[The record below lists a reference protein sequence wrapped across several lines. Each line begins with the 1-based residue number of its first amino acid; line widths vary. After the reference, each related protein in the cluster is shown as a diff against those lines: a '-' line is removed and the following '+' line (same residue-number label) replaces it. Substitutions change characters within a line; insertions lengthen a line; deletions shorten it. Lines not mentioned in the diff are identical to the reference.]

1 MQVITWVLGTLIS
14 LNTIITILTS
24 VKTKRKQKKI
34 ETFTKEVIQPIV
46 DPIREDLKGIK
57 NDISL
62 VNERID
68 KNERDRLKDIIIA
81 TERKFDDRG
90 TISEEEFKYCSES
103 YDKYISLGGN
113 SYIKSVMKTVN
124 EKWKNLHTKVK

>member
-14 LNTIITILTS
+14 LNTLITIITS
-24 VKTKRKQKKI
+24 VRTKRKEKKI

-46 DPIREDLKGIK
+46 DPIREDLKDIK

-62 VNERID
+62 VNDRID

-103 YDKYISLGGN
+103 YDKYITLGGN